1 MNMENFD
8 KFAGCIIGG
17 AIGDAYGGQ
26 YEFVEKPHPSDK
38 LFVWGEQKEDRRY
51 FLSDDTQLT
60 LATLE
65 ALLELGKIDPEAIAN
80 KFVSH
85 FETGKLSG
93 LGSASLQAIQGI
105 RNGGHWY
112 LVGKKG
118 EQAAGNGSAMRIAPL
133 AFAMQEVDRQMIRD
147 VSRITHHNEEANA
160 GSLAVVLSIHNIL
173 KNETGTYANFL
184 TEIANQLP
192 DSLLRDR
199 LLKFTTISSSSTI
212 ASIAAEYGRGGYV
225 VESVPLALFAF
236 LKSREIGFEQATQ
249 EIIDAGGDTDTNASI
264 MGQLAGA
271 DLGLKQLPISM
282 LEQVRSLSGFEE
294 LEQILSRWKSSAW
307 M

>member
-1 MNMENFD
+1 MNMESFD

-26 YEFVEKPHPSDK
+26 FEFVEKLPPSDK
-38 LFVWGEQKEDRRY
+38 LFLWGEQEEERRY

-65 ALLELGKIDPEAIAN
+65 AILESGKIDPESIAN

-85 FETGKLSG
+85 FEAGKLSG

-133 AFAMQEVDRQMIRD
+133 AFAMKELDRQLIRD
-147 VSRITHHNEEANA
+147 VSRISHHHEEAYV
-160 GSLAVVLSIHNIL
+160 GCLAVVLSIQSIL
-173 KNETGTYANFL
+173 RNSTRAADNFL
-184 TEIANQLP
+184 QEIALQLP
-192 DSLLRDR
+192 DSLIRDR
-199 LLKFTTISSSSTI
+199 LLLYAKLIAEETISS
-212 ASIAAEYGRGGYV
+212 IAATYGSSGYV

-236 LKSREIGFEQATQ
+236 VKSLKIGFEASML
-249 EIIDAGGDTDTNASI
+249 ELIDAGGDTDTNASI
-264 MGQLAGA
+264 MGQIAGTALGFRNLAP
-271 DLGLKQLPISM
+271 QM
-282 LEQVRSLSGFEE
+282 LAQIQSLDGYAEIQS
-294 LEQILSRWKSSAW
+294 IISAW
-307 M
+307 KESMQN

>member
-1 MNMENFD
+1 MVSFD

-26 YEFVEKPHPSDK
+26 FEFVEKPHPSDK
-38 LFVWGEQKEDRRY
+38 LFIWGEQKEERRY

-65 ALLELGKIDPEAIAN
+65 ALLESGKIDPEGIAN

-85 FETGKLSG
+85 YEAGKLSG

-133 AFAMQEVDRQMIRD
+133 AFAMQEVDRQMLRD
-147 VSRITHHNEEANA
+147 ISRITHHHEEAYA
-160 GSLAVVLSIHNIL
+160 GSLAVVLSIHSIL
-173 KNETGTYANFL
+173 KNESKTYEKLIVYLFKPHLNSITSSFSSM
-184 TEIANQLP
+184 QM
-192 DSLLRDR
+192 
-199 LLKFTTISSSSTI
+199 TI
-212 ASIAAEYGRGGYV
+212 
-225 VESVPLALFAF
+225 F
-236 LKSREIGFEQATQ
+236 
-249 EIIDAGGDTDTNASI
+249 
-264 MGQLAGA
+264 
-271 DLGLKQLPISM
+271 
-282 LEQVRSLSGFEE
+282 
-294 LEQILSRWKSSAW
+294 
-307 M
+307 